1 MVRKIQYLLIMLKQ
15 KQQKQVAETK
25 TDEKLIVK
33 INIVKKTGTQLFR
46 LLPTLTWRK
55 SEWMWDV
62 ILMEYMIMYLSSEL
76 HKMYWAMEKGSK
88 C

>member
-46 LLPTLTWRK
+46 LLPTLT
-55 SEWMWDV
+55 
-62 ILMEYMIMYLSSEL
+62 
-76 HKMYWAMEKGSK
+76 
-88 C
+88 